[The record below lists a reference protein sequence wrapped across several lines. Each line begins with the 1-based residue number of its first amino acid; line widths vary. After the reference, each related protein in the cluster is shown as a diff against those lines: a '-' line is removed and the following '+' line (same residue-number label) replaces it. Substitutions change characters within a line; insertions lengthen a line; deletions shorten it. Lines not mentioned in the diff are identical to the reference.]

1 MDKAVEII
9 AESVPNQ
16 EHANQLLE
24 KLVDAADSKAVFS
37 EPIESGDYKVITAAE
52 VSVGLGFGYGG
63 GGGYSDDL
71 GEEGDETTPKGIGVG
86 SGGGGGGVT
95 MSRPVAAIE
104 IGPHGVRIEPIVD
117 PTKIALAFFTTLVT
131 MFTLMGKMRRD
142 QRKSLR

>member
-16 EHANQLLE
+16 EHANQLME
-24 KLVDAADSKAVFS
+24 KLFDTAGSKAVFS

-63 GGGYSDDL
+63 GGGYSDDI
-71 GEEGDETTPKGIGVG
+71 GEEGDENTPKGIGVG
-86 SGGGGGGVT
+86 SGGGGGGMT

-117 PTKIALAFFTTLVT
+117 PTKIALAFFTTLVS
-131 MFTLMGKMRRD
+131 MFTLMAKMRRA
-142 QRKSLR
+142 QR

>member
-16 EHANQLLE
+16 EHANQLME
-24 KLVDAADSKAVFS
+24 KLFDAAGSKEVFS
-37 EPIESGDYKVITAAE
+37 EPIESGDYKIITAAE

-63 GGGYSDDL
+63 GGGYSDDI
-71 GEEGDETTPKGIGVG
+71 GAEGDETSSGGIGVG
-86 SGGGGGGVT
+86 SGGGGGGMT

-117 PTKIALAFFTTLVT
+117 PTKIALAFFTTLVS
-131 MFTLMGKMRRD
+131 MFTLMGKMRRA
-142 QRKSLR
+142 QIKSLR

>member
-1 MDKAVEII
+1 MDKAVEVI

-16 EHANQLLE
+16 EHANQLME
-24 KLVDAADSKAVFS
+24 KLFDAAGSKAVFS

-63 GGGYSDDL
+63 GGGYSDDF
-71 GEEGDETTPKGIGVG
+71 GEEGDENAPKGIGVG
-86 SGGGGGGVT
+86 SGGGGGGMT
-95 MSRPVAAIE
+95 TSRPVAAIE

-117 PTKIALAFFTTLVT
+117 PTKIALAFFTTLVS
-131 MFTLMGKMRRD
+131 MFALMAKMKRA